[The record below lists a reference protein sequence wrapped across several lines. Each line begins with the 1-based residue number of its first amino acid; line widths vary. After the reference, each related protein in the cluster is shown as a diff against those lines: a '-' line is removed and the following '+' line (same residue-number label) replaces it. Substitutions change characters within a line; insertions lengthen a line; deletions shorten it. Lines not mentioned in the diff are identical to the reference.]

1 MLEIIETLLVLQD
14 RDRTI
19 VQGRAEIVG
28 LEIERVSVNE
38 RSTTAEAAQ
47 ADAEQ
52 TAKELEVKKNALEM
66 EAAGEQTKI
75 ITYSKQ
81 QLETKDNTQYRALVK
96 QIDDCKQNISN
107 FETDELMV
115 LEEMDA
121 QTETLKQTKVDLD
134 AASSNIRPGQSKR
147 QEGHQPSRLTRLH
160 PVFRRIPVGQV
171 AVTASHPDRLD
182 ADQRR
187 PLELNR
193 QPRCAQPVPRPVLQ
207 PLAPA
212 LGDQRQPGP
221 GFDMLAGAFDQIGD
235 HFDIILDH
243 RGLARASCL
252 AMVIGLQISVDKNRR
267 ALGFRNMRPKF
278 GGFGVDFRLGIH

>member
-115 LEEMDA
+115 LEEMDTNA
-121 QTETLKQTKVDLD
+121 ETQKQTQADLD
-134 AASSNIRPGQSKR
+134 AANQD
-147 QEGHQPSRLTRLH
+147 Q
-160 PVFRRIPVGQV
+160 
-171 AVTASHPDRLD
+171 ATALSEIDERETNLKKQISETEALRAETAAQIDEDTLARYDRLLKKGRANIVVD
-182 ADQRR
+182 VEHGACGGCHMKLPTSDVANLKSSQEVNYCPNCSCIIYYTRDMN
-187 PLELNR
+187 LES
-193 QPRCAQPVPRPVLQ
+193 AE
-207 PLAPA
+207 A
-212 LGDQRQPGP
+212 
-221 GFDMLAGAFDQIGD
+221 
-235 HFDIILDH
+235 
-243 RGLARASCL
+243 
-252 AMVIGLQISVDKNRR
+252 
-267 ALGFRNMRPKF
+267 
-278 GGFGVDFRLGIH
+278 

>member
-19 VQGRAEIVG
+19 VQGRTEIEG

-52 TAKELEVKKNALEM
+52 AAKELEVKKNALEV
-66 EAAGEQTKI
+66 EAAGEQGKI

-115 LEEMDA
+115 LEEMDTNA
-121 QTETLKQTKVDLD
+121 ETQKQTQADLD
-134 AASSNIRPGQSKR
+134 AANQD
-147 QEGHQPSRLTRLH
+147 Q
-160 PVFRRIPVGQV
+160 
-171 AVTASHPDRLD
+171 ATALSEIDERETNLQKQIDETIALRAETAAQIDEDTLARYDRLLKKGRANIVVGVEHAACGGCHMKLPTSD
-182 ADQRR
+182 VANLKSSQEVNYCPNCSCIIYYTRDMN
-187 PLELNR
+187 LES
-193 QPRCAQPVPRPVLQ
+193 
-207 PLAPA
+207 
-212 LGDQRQPGP
+212 
-221 GFDMLAGAFDQIGD
+221 AGA
-235 HFDIILDH
+235 
-243 RGLARASCL
+243 
-252 AMVIGLQISVDKNRR
+252 
-267 ALGFRNMRPKF
+267 
-278 GGFGVDFRLGIH
+278 

>member
-1 MLEIIETLLVLQD
+1 MLEITETLLVLQD

-38 RSTTAEAAQ
+38 RSATAEAAQ

-52 TAKELEVKKNALEM
+52 AGKELEVKKNALEM

-96 QIDDCKQNISN
+96 QVDDCKKNISN

-121 QTETLKQTKVDLD
+121 NAETQRLSKSNLD
-134 AASSNIRPGQSKR
+134 AANQD
-147 QEGHQPSRLTRLH
+147 Q
-160 PVFRRIPVGQV
+160 
-171 AVTASHPDRLD
+171 ATALSEIDERETNLKKQIDDTIALRAETAAQIDEDTLARYDRLLKKGRANIVVGVEHSACGGCHMKLPT
-182 ADQRR
+182 ADVAHLKSSQEVNYC
-187 PLELNR
+187 PN
-193 QPRCAQPVPRPVLQ
+193 CSC
-207 PLAPA
+207 
-212 LGDQRQPGP
+212 
-221 GFDMLAGAFDQIGD
+221 
-235 HFDIILDH
+235 IIYYTRSMDLTVEK
-243 RGLARASCL
+243 A
-252 AMVIGLQISVDKNRR
+252 
-267 ALGFRNMRPKF
+267 
-278 GGFGVDFRLGIH
+278 

>member
-52 TAKELEVKKNALEM
+52 AAKELEVKKNALEV
-66 EAAGEQTKI
+66 EAAGEQGKI

-115 LEEMDA
+115 LEEMDTNA
-121 QTETLKQTKVDLD
+121 ETQKQTQADLD
-134 AASSNIRPGQSKR
+134 AANQD
-147 QEGHQPSRLTRLH
+147 Q
-160 PVFRRIPVGQV
+160 
-171 AVTASHPDRLD
+171 ATALSEIDERETNLKKQIGETETLRAETAAQIDEDTLARYDRLLKKGRANIVVGVEHAACGGCHMKLPTAAVAQLKSSQEVD
-182 ADQRR
+182 YCPNCSCIIFYTRDMN
-187 PLELNR
+187 LES
-193 QPRCAQPVPRPVLQ
+193 
-207 PLAPA
+207 
-212 LGDQRQPGP
+212 
-221 GFDMLAGAFDQIGD
+221 AGA
-235 HFDIILDH
+235 
-243 RGLARASCL
+243 
-252 AMVIGLQISVDKNRR
+252 
-267 ALGFRNMRPKF
+267 
-278 GGFGVDFRLGIH
+278 

>member
-1 MLEIIETLLVLQD
+1 MLEITETLLVLQD

-38 RSTTAEAAQ
+38 RSATAEAAQ

-52 TAKELEVKKNALEM
+52 AGKELEVKKNALEM

-96 QIDDCKQNISN
+96 QVDDCKKNISN

-121 QTETLKQTKVDLD
+121 NAETQRLSKSNLD
-134 AASSNIRPGQSKR
+134 AANQD
-147 QEGHQPSRLTRLH
+147 Q
-160 PVFRRIPVGQV
+160 
-171 AVTASHPDRLD
+171 ATALSEIDERETNLKKQIEDTIALRAETAAQIDEDTLARYDRLLKKGRANIVVGVEHSACGGCHMKLPT
-182 ADQRR
+182 ADVAHLKSSQEVNYC
-187 PLELNR
+187 PN
-193 QPRCAQPVPRPVLQ
+193 CSC
-207 PLAPA
+207 
-212 LGDQRQPGP
+212 
-221 GFDMLAGAFDQIGD
+221 
-235 HFDIILDH
+235 IIYYTRSMDLTVEK
-243 RGLARASCL
+243 A
-252 AMVIGLQISVDKNRR
+252 
-267 ALGFRNMRPKF
+267 
-278 GGFGVDFRLGIH
+278 